1 MVQANKII
9 LNNVI
14 DEIHSNNEKYFGP
27 NAIVATQKLIKIDPM
42 LKQIPVNLWNTEKT
56 AVRIFLWIL
65 RCGDKGRFSVMFYF
79 NNRIILYWGNFFCR
93 IAYKNNADKLF
104 IQVIGCV

>member
-1 MVQANKII
+1 MVHTNKII

-42 LKQIPVNLWNTEKT
+42 LKQIPVNL
-56 AVRIFLWIL
+56 
-65 RCGDKGRFSVMFYF
+65 
-79 NNRIILYWGNFFCR
+79 
-93 IAYKNNADKLF
+93 
-104 IQVIGCV
+104 